1 MPMQTRRKAP
11 TSATTRYEHIVL
23 AIFEEEPEPAQ
34 AGYMYTTGMPAG
46 KPTLFVD
53 NVPRI
58 LVPAVTA
65 TINYL
70 VSQRTYRAGQTAGG
84 HGVIYSLVAVEGGR
98 RASLLESQ
106 LCRADP
112 NAVVLEM
119 TPIGPMPED
128 DVERPAEK
136 PALACRECGGGL

>member
-11 TSATTRYEHIVL
+11 TSATTRYQHIVL

-53 NVPRI
+53 SVPRA

-84 HGVIYSLVAVEGGR
+84 HGVIYRLIAVEGDR

-112 NAVVLEM
+112 GATVLEM

-128 DVERPAEK
+128 AVEK
-136 PALACRECGGGL
+136 PTEQSGLTCRERGAAL

>member
-11 TSATTRYEHIVL
+11 TSATTRYQHIVL

-34 AGYMYTTGMPAG
+34 AGYMYTTGMPPN

-70 VSQRTYRAGQTAGG
+70 VSERTYFAGQTVGG
-84 HGVIYSLVAVEGGR
+84 HGVVYRLVAVERDR

-112 NAVVLEM
+112 GATILEM
-119 TPIGPMPED
+119 APIGPMPED
-128 DVERPAEK
+128 AVERPAEK